1 MSRLA
6 DKICIITG
14 AANGIGF
21 CISERFQREGA
32 TVVMADMN
40 EQELAQAC
48 DRLGGS
54 TTPLVTN
61 VTEPASVAALIEQT
75 MARFGRIDVLVNNA
89 GTGLA
94 ANVVDTEVEDFDRVI
109 AVNLKGVFLG
119 MKYVIPHMRRQ
130 QAGSIIN
137 MCSIGGLVGLYDRA
151 AYCASKGGVAI
162 LTKAAAID
170 HATEGIRINAIAPGT
185 VNTPWVQ
192 RITASM
198 EDPEAARQK
207 MRERQAHGRLVE
219 PEEIAAMA
227 VYLAGDESR
236 STLGAIMVVDGGFMA
251 R

>member
-32 TVVMADMN
+32 SVVMADMN

-54 TTPLVTN
+54 TTHLVTN

-75 MARFGRIDVLVNNA
+75 NARFGRIDVLVNNA

-130 QAGSIIN
+130 RAGSIIN

>member
-6 DKICIITG
+6 DKICIVTG

-32 TVVMADMN
+32 TVVMADLN
-40 EQELAQAC
+40 EEELAQAC
-48 DRLGGS
+48 NRLGGS
-54 TTPLVTN
+54 TTHLVTN
-61 VTEPASVAALIEQT
+61 VTEPTSVAGLMEQT

-119 MKYVIPHMRRQ
+119 MKYVIPYMRRQ

-192 RITASM
+192 RITAGM

>member
-6 DKICIITG
+6 DKICIVTG

-32 TVVMADMN
+32 TVVMADLN
-40 EQELAQAC
+40 EEELAQAC
-48 DRLGGS
+48 NRLGGS
-54 TTPLVTN
+54 TTHLVTN
-61 VTEPASVAALIEQT
+61 VTEPTSVAGLMEQT
-75 MARFGRIDVLVNNA
+75 IARFGRIDVLVNNA

-130 QAGSIIN
+130 RAGSIIN

>member
-54 TTPLVTN
+54 TTHLVTN

-75 MARFGRIDVLVNNA
+75 IARFGRIDVLVNNA